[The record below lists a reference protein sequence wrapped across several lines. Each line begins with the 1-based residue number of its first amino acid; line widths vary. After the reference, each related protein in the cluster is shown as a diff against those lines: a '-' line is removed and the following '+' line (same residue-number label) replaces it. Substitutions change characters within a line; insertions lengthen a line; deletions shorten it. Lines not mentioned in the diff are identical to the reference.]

1 MTHLNV
7 PYVEYKGT
15 HYFLNNQSFRAKKET
30 QFVASLFYL
39 VLNGRTG
46 RASLLCFTNTVYL
59 IASMRKLI
67 ASSMPSGFLPPAV
80 AMNGWPPPP
89 PWMNLAASR
98 TSLPAL
104 KPASTIG

>member
-67 ASSMPSGFLPPAV
+67 ELHFYNP
-80 AMNGWPPPP
+80 
-89 PWMNLAASR
+89 NLNRNNPHSIIIL
-98 TSLPAL
+98 TLTL
-104 KPASTIG
+104 